1 MMILVNVYVKQT
13 NLRNRMYL
21 FKRITEESNIPVMK
35 NK

>member
-21 FKRITEESNIPVMK
+21 FKRITEESNILVMK